1 MREMAASM
9 IFMFT
14 VLTTMPA
21 QAGPYGDDMAKCLV
35 QSTTSAD
42 RTSLVQWIFAAA
54 AAHPDV
60 KTLVSVSQKQR
71 DQLNKT
77 TAKLFEKL
85 LTASCR
91 KETQAAVKYEGRQTI
106 ETSFN
111 VLGQVAG
118 RELFT
123 DPDVTSS
130 VAGLARYVDRTKLDE
145 LFKGIGR

>member
-1 MREMAASM
+1 VIRAFLTGTVSLYIGLAA
-9 IFMFT
+9 I
-14 VLTTMPA
+14 PA

-35 QSTTSAD
+35 RSTTSAD
-42 RTSLVQWIFAAA
+42 RSSLVQWIFAAA

-60 KTLVSVSQKQR
+60 KSLVSVSEKQR
-71 DQLNKT
+71 DGLNRT

-106 ETSFN
+106 QTSFN

-123 DPDVTSS
+123 DPQVTSS
-130 VAGLARYVDRTKLDE
+130 VAGLGQYVDQKKIQE
-145 LFKGIGR
+145 LFESAR

>member
-1 MREMAASM
+1 MRTLVTGIVFMMAS
-9 IFMFT
+9 
-14 VLTTMPA
+14 LTITPA
-21 QAGPYGDDMAKCLV
+21 EAGPYGDDMAKCLV
-35 QSTTSAD
+35 RSTSSAD
-42 RTSLVQWIFAAA
+42 RSSLVQWIFAAA

-60 KTLVSVSQKQR
+60 KSLVAVSQKQR
-71 DQLNKT
+71 DRLNKT

-123 DPDVTSS
+123 DPQVTSS
-130 VAGLARYVDRTKLDE
+130 VAGLGKYVDQKKIQE
-145 LFKGIGR
+145 LFESAR